1 MPLNAPIRRRKML
14 GGVINEYHRAAV
26 QDPRPRAVVLAGAAA
41 HRVAERRT
49 GLTLC
54 TLNTGVSHIHQV
66 TLSGSAVRLR
76 QTTWPT
82 ETPPC
87 AYGSADS
94 ITHLASRQGRDLN
107 QAAC

>member
-1 MPLNAPIRRRKML
+1 LNAPIRRRKTL

-54 TLNTGVSHIHQV
+54 TLNTGVSHIHQS
-66 TLSGSAVRLR
+66 LFRLR
-76 QTTWPT
+76 RTAAADHPT
-82 ETPPC
+82 RRN
-87 AYGSADS
+87 
-94 ITHLASRQGRDLN
+94 LALRVRVGRFHYPISLQGK
-107 QAAC
+107 AGI